1 MFTVKA
7 PERLPASLSITGQGR
22 TQTLKLVY
30 RHTPRS
36 EYSDLL
42 QSIAKD
48 ENTPAEVVLKLVESW
63 EADAELSAD
72 VLNKADEDMPGL
84 LWAILSG
91 YGTALTVE
99 REKN

>member
-1 MFTVKA
+1 MLA
-7 PERLPASLSITGQGR
+7 
-22 TQTLKLVY
+22 
-30 RHTPRS
+30 
-36 EYSDLL
+36 
-42 QSIAKD
+42 
-48 ENTPAEVVLKLVESW
+48 LVESW
-63 EADAELSAD
+63 EADADLSAD